1 MAASRRVSR
10 SERPAVLLGV
20 GVQQNVAEGGSG
32 GGFHLE
38 DARPAGGVVG
48 GAEFGEAVAV
58 AGATGE
64 DQFAVGGE
72 FEKGAV
78 SEVGAGAVD
87 LDG

>member
-58 AGATGE
+58 AGAAGKDE
-64 DQFAVGGE
+64 FAAWGE
-72 FEKGAV
+72 FEQRAV
-78 SEVGAGAVD
+78 GEVGAGAVD
-87 LDG
+87 FEG